1 MVILVDSSVWIHHFR
16 VNSQELTQLL
26 AEEVVAVHPFVV
38 GELACGRLHPRKEIL
53 SLLTALPEAPV
64 VSHAEL
70 LHFVDKQNLAGT
82 GIGFVDAH
90 LLASSELMRG
100 MLWTTD
106 KPLRRAADKLDLA
119 YN

>member
-1 MVILVDSSVWIHHFR
+1 MVILVDSSVWVDHFR
-16 VNSQELTQLL
+16 ASSQELTQLL
-26 AEEVVAVHPFVV
+26 TEGVVAIHPFVV

-64 VSHAEL
+64 VDPFEL
-70 LHFVDKQNLAGT
+70 LRFLENKKLAGA

-100 MLWTTD
+100 MLWTVD
-106 KPLRRAADKLDLA
+106 KTLQRAADKLDLA